1 MKLNHPADTIV
12 EGIVNSPINNLSAPN
27 YWPLN
32 EQCFPSYRN
41 QSIHLHC
48 KWINLFLYDRKHWS
62 LHCVESVQIRSYFW
76 SVFSC
81 IRTGYGDLLVNLH
94 IQSHNKKIR
103 TKNNSA
109 FGHFSR
115 SVNGLRRPL
124 VCRMKW
130 LHENFNHFVRL
141 LPYFDFLR
149 DLDSLFW
156 LMLGKSARVRKFS
169 FTSLAH
175 DT

>member
-1 MKLNHPADTIV
+1 MNHEPFKCFWIHHLVT
-12 EGIVNSPINNLSAPN
+12 ENSKASSLLLSLINTA
-27 YWPLN
+27 W
-32 EQCFPSYRN
+32 
-41 QSIHLHC
+41 
-48 KWINLFLYDRKHWS
+48 
-62 LHCVESVQIRSYFW
+62 SVQIRSYFW

-149 DLDSLFW
+149 DLDSLFR